1 MTDAHGS
8 PFGDQIRPEKCAQTP
23 LTKAPETERTAQYAA
38 WRSESHFETLL
49 SPQSACCKYDATGI
63 QFLLFHLFR
72 MKDKY
77 LKKKDHW
84 RRRLRSFSRSRL
96 IWAICFSS
104 FRVCANARRPSSTSG
119 IRASGMGTWR
129 TCRLPRL
136 TERCKWARGL
146 CPCPSRRTGTR
157 AYSSAPYGAARNR
170 ARWGQGPASGELV
183 VCGRPEVR
191 RSCLSYI

>member
-77 LKKKDHW
+77 LKKKDHY

-96 IWAICFSS
+96 IWAICFS
-104 FRVCANARRPSSTSG
+104 VCANAHRPSSTSG
-119 IRASGMGTWR
+119 
-129 TCRLPRL
+129 
-136 TERCKWARGL
+136 
-146 CPCPSRRTGTR
+146 RTGTR

-170 ARWGQGPASGELV
+170 ARWWQGPASGELV
-183 VCGRPEVR
+183 VCGRPGVR

>member
-8 PFGDQIRPEKCAQTP
+8 PFGDQSRPEKCAQTP
-23 LTKAPETERTAQYAA
+23 LTMAPETELTAQYAAYAA

-77 LKKKDHW
+77 LKKKDHC

-96 IWAICFSS
+96 IWAICFS
-104 FRVCANARRPSSTSG
+104 VCANAHRPSSTSG
-119 IRASGMGTWR
+119 IRASGMATWR

-136 TERCKWARGL
+136 TERMQMGPWPLPLPFSQNRQIG
-146 CPCPSRRTGTR
+146 R
-157 AYSSAPYGAARNR
+157 AH
-170 ARWGQGPASGELV
+170 
-183 VCGRPEVR
+183 VC
-191 RSCLSYI
+191 